1 LRGDFVRVLIAGA
14 GVMGLAAA
22 LDLLEEGHQVEV
34 FEAAERPG
42 GLAGSFDFG
51 SVRAEKFYHFLCGCD
66 RVYFRWLDRL
76 GLSKRLRW
84 RRTGMAVF
92 RDERL
97 HAFGDPLSLL
107 RFSPLSPS
115 ARLRYG
121 LQVLSAKRRTDWKE
135 LENVRARDWLLEGAG
150 EEAYRVV
157 WEPLLRQK
165 FADETDTI
173 SAAWIW
179 SRIHRLASSRNR
191 VFQEWLGF
199 LEGGSDAFVEALV
212 EAVSARGGRIHCASP
227 IERLYFEDS
236 RVLGARASGRD
247 HSADAVVSTIPLS
260 FLLRIA
266 PDLPAGYRQQAV
278 DLGNIGVRCIVLKM
292 RKPLTPYFWINVND
306 DLPVCGL
313 IEYTNLNPPT
323 SFGGQTLVYS
333 PLYVPASHP
342 RYRSPE
348 DQVLEETLDGIARI
362 VPGFDRATVADCRVF
377 REPFAQPVC
386 PVRFTSRL
394 APLRTPVRNL
404 VAADTTHLLPH
415 DRSISDSLALAQ
427 KLLGA
432 FREAMAQP
440 AG

>member
-1 LRGDFVRVLIAGA
+1 MRILIAGA

-22 LDLLEEGHQVEV
+22 FDLLEEGHEVEV

-51 SVRAEKFYHFLCGCD
+51 GLRAEKFYHFLCGCD
-66 RVYFRWLDRL
+66 SVYFQWLERL
-76 GLSKRLRW
+76 GLSNRLRW

-97 HAFGDPLSLL
+97 HPFGDPLSLL
-107 RFSPLSPS
+107 RFSPLSPA

-121 LQVLSAKRRTDWKE
+121 LHVLSAKRRTEWRE
-135 LENVRARDWLLEGAG
+135 LENVAARDWLLAGAG

-165 FADETDTI
+165 FAEETDSI

-179 SRIHRLASSRNR
+179 SRIHRLASSRSLF
-191 VFQEWLGF
+191 FQEWLGF
-199 LEGGSDAFVEALV
+199 LEGGSDAFIEGLV
-212 EAVSARGGRIHCASP
+212 EAVLARGGRIHLACP
-227 IERLYFEDS
+227 VEKLYLEGS
-236 RVLGARASGRD
+236 RVRGARASGRD

-260 FLLRIA
+260 FLLRLA
-266 PDLPAGYRQQAV
+266 PELPADYRKQAV
-278 DLGNIGVRCIVLKM
+278 DLGNIGVRCIVLRMK
-292 RKPLTPYFWINVND
+292 KSLSPYFWINVND

-313 IEYTNLNPPT
+313 IEYTNLNPPEA
-323 SFGGQTLVYS
+323 FRGETLVYS
-333 PLYVPASHP
+333 PLYVPAAHP

-348 DQVLEETLDGIARI
+348 EEVLRETLESMGRI
-362 VPGFDRATVADCRVF
+362 VLGFDRTTVIDYRVF
-377 REPFAQPVC
+377 REPHAQPVC

-394 APLRTPVRNL
+394 APLRTPIQNL

-432 FREAMAQP
+432 FRDAM
-440 AG
+440 GLSRG

>member
-1 LRGDFVRVLIAGA
+1 LRVLIAGA

-22 LDLLEEGHQVEV
+22 LDLLEEGHEVDV

-51 SVRAEKFYHFLCGCD
+51 GVRAEKFYHFLCGAD

-92 RDERL
+92 RDGRL
-97 HAFGDPLSLL
+97 HPFGDPLSLL
-107 RFSPLSPS
+107 RFSPLSPA

-121 LQVLSAKRRTDWKE
+121 FHVLSAKRLTEWKD
-135 LENVRARDWLLEGAG
+135 LERVPARGWLIAGAG

-165 FADETDTI
+165 FADQVEEL

-179 SRIHRLASSRNR
+179 SRIHRLASSRDR
-191 VFQEWLGF
+191 LFQEWLGH
-199 LEGGSDAFVEALV
+199 LEGGSDAFVDALV
-212 EAVSARGGRIHCASP
+212 EAIRGKGGRIHCESP
-227 IERLYFEDS
+227 VEMLHIEDS
-236 RVLGARASGRD
+236 RALGARASGRD
-247 HSADAVVSTIPLS
+247 HAADAFVSTIPLP
-260 FLLRIA
+260 FLLNVA
-266 PDLPAGYRQQAV
+266 PGLPGDYRDRAS
-278 DLGNIGVRCIVLKM
+278 DLGNIGVRCVVLKL
-292 RKPLTPYFWINVND
+292 RRSLTPYFWINVND

-313 IEYTNLNPPT
+313 IEYTNLNSPG
-323 SFGGQTLVYS
+323 SFEGSTLLYS
-333 PLYVPASHP
+333 PLYVPASDP
-342 RYRSPE
+342 RYRTSG
-348 DQVLEETLDGIARI
+348 DSVLKETLDSIARI
-362 VPGFDRATVADCRVF
+362 VPGFDRGDVIDYSVF

-386 PVRFTSRL
+386 PVGFTARL

-415 DRSISDSLALAQ
+415 DRSISDSLALARR
-427 KLLGA
+427 LLGA
-432 FREAMAQP
+432 LRESMA
-440 AG
+440 